1 MLLIDVIKEY
11 LWYFLI
17 AVSKLKVIIE
27 FVLVIVV
34 EVFGLKC
41 LKLLEIEK
49 KNKIRLVVIDVCIC
63 LVFELFSENIF
74 G

>member
-49 KNKIRLVVIDVCIC
+49 K
-63 LVFELFSENIF
+63 
-74 G
+74 